1 MSLLFQLDRKNWIL
15 TLMLTVESGLPK
27 QPARANREVSMCLQC
42 FSSPLPFKRM
52 LPRWLLGNQNPTR
65 WDLCCQS
72 EQGVILFRDHSCN
85 RGNQK
90 RKTLNKM
97 TPREIFPLCQD
108 LRAL

>member
-1 MSLLFQLDRKNWIL
+1 MSLLFQLDKKNWIL
-15 TLMLTVESGLPK
+15 TLMLTVERGLPK
-27 QPARANREVSMCLQC
+27 QPARANRKVSMCLQC

-52 LPRWLLGNQNPTR
+52 LPRWVLGNQNPTR

-97 TPREIFPLCQD
+97 TPREIFPLCQV
-108 LRAL
+108 LIAL